1 MMRSITSFAR
11 RATGDSASQRKWLML
26 RLVMLLFTAMTT
38 SATWAVETATFTFE
52 TGGSNPDSGITSSDG
67 NITLTSNKL
76 KGYDNGLKTQSGSTL
91 TIASAAGKNAAISK
105 VSITCAAI
113 KAKGCFSS
121 NPQASSTDFKTEVN
135 VFTYTTA
142 QSSIVFTRS
151 ENNTTVTK
159 IEVEYTTSGGGS
171 DVTDKVAPTFTLT
184 TPSSD
189 TDVAVNTTIVL
200 TASEEVSKVGENIT
214 ATLNG
219 ESITG
224 TLDDVDKKTITF
236 TPSSNL
242 SNGTDYTITL
252 PAGQVK
258 DAANNNNA
266 QASFTFKTVAAAEP
280 ETPSGPTIFDFTK
293 GTDPGTTIDGIT
305 IGGGSYS
312 KGFYNF
318 STTSGKLTLSSE
330 KTITKVVIT
339 YTEKKDDRTGGFS
352 SVTANVGNYSYD
364 ENVTG
369 TWVGTS
375 KDIEISFT
383 DKARITNIQIFYTTL
398 PTPVLSFANAEVSGY
413 EDKEISLQAVTIAT
427 TDTEGNAITAEN
439 QTAIKNAITYSIDN
453 DNIATISGSTLTL
466 LNVGEATITATFAGN
481 ENYASASASYKLTV
495 NALPVPKLT
504 LSSESV
510 EGTAGQTIAMPNVTA
525 TDSKGIAIEGLTYT
539 YTSNDESVAK
549 IENNEI
555 KLVAPGNAT
564 ITVKSVATDTY
575 GSGSAHIAVTVTGK
589 TILTEGF
596 NWKRGDVVVSGD
608 FVTPKEAAALTLPK
622 ISLPDIVATGGTVTY
637 ESDND
642 AIATVNESG
651 DITLT
656 PGAKGGSA
664 VIKATWDGNNTYNPS
679 TATYTLLVTADD
691 TTPAVALPF
700 ENEFKKNQVIT
711 LQLKNFKLEDCD
723 FNTDDYAIV
732 FNTSD
737 KAMALPSKHASNGW
751 YNLNNSANITYLRGI
766 PLVDANGDNSI
777 RVRVNVYD
785 TSTGKA
791 VNETE

>member
-11 RATGDSASQRKWLML
+11 RVTGDSASQRKWLML

-38 SATWAVETATFTFE
+38 SATWAETATFTFNE
-52 TGGSNPDSGITSSDG
+52 TEGSIPDNVNGITSSDG
-67 NITLTSNKL
+67 NITLKSSGLN
-76 KGYDNGLKTQSGSTL
+76 GYENGLVTKSNATL
-91 TIASAAGKNAAISK
+91 TITSAEGKNAAISK

-200 TASEEVSKVGENIT
+200 TASEEVSIVGENIT

-280 ETPSGPTIFDFTK
+280 ETPSGPTIFDFTT
-293 GTDPGTTIDGIT
+293 TDPGTTKDGIT

-339 YTEKKDDRTGGFS
+339 YTENKPDRTGGGT

-364 ENVTG
+364 ANVTGG

-375 KDIEISFT
+375 TDIEISFAN
-383 DKARITNIQIFYTTL
+383 KARITNIQIFYTTL
-398 PTPVLSFANAEVSGY
+398 RTPVLSFANAEVSGN
-413 EDKEISLQAVTIAT
+413 EGKNIPLQNVTIAT
-427 TDTEGNAITAEN
+427 TDTEGNAITDLLAEL
-439 QTAIKNAITYSIDN
+439 I
-453 DNIATISGSTLTL
+453 
-466 LNVGEATITATFAGN
+466 
-481 ENYASASASYKLTV
+481 
-495 NALPVPKLT
+495 
-504 LSSESV
+504 
-510 EGTAGQTIAMPNVTA
+510 
-525 TDSKGIAIEGLTYT
+525 
-539 YTSNDESVAK
+539 
-549 IENNEI
+549 
-555 KLVAPGNAT
+555 
-564 ITVKSVATDTY
+564 
-575 GSGSAHIAVTVTGK
+575 
-589 TILTEGF
+589 
-596 NWKRGDVVVSGD
+596 
-608 FVTPKEAAALTLPK
+608 
-622 ISLPDIVATGGTVTY
+622 
-637 ESDND
+637 
-642 AIATVNESG
+642 
-651 DITLT
+651 
-656 PGAKGGSA
+656 
-664 VIKATWDGNNTYNPS
+664 
-679 TATYTLLVTADD
+679 
-691 TTPAVALPF
+691 
-700 ENEFKKNQVIT
+700 
-711 LQLKNFKLEDCD
+711 
-723 FNTDDYAIV
+723 
-732 FNTSD
+732 
-737 KAMALPSKHASNGW
+737 
-751 YNLNNSANITYLRGI
+751 
-766 PLVDANGDNSI
+766 
-777 RVRVNVYD
+777 
-785 TSTGKA
+785 
-791 VNETE
+791 